1 MSSNN
6 ISRDELQILLSSMGI
21 VLPKDNKLP
30 TEELNRRFGQA
41 LNTSQ
46 EFSDVIENT
55 PINLSSLPKWFS
67 RQSLF
72 EATQRGNLTEA
83 LAGVMSQPKKG
94 HLSSKEET
102 FKEMRQSILLMA
114 HACDVGIRDIFFV
127 TDGDKPGISIRIIDV
142 FRSKNKVPLF
152 FFVYKELIPTP
163 STSIWN
169 LKDDIPIDKTHI
181 NSRISDLERRTL
193 LRLFRKNTKKLDPK
207 ANATEFNAEGGFHPS
222 FVLPL
227 CPIAMRNLGK
237 LTNDPGCEVCG
248 KKNTSRCMQCMSV
261 VYCSKNCQRA
271 HWKTHKKT
279 CKSIKGG
286 TWHAIT
292 VHEPNV
298 VAPQLSSIVNRLEST
313 HDPYTAGMSPSNNGI
328 PPDVHGGKIFLAKFQ
343 VALTYDDQG
352 TNAPDMLIYDRT
364 RSFRFFWKRSS
375 NPELFAEA
383 QTMMGSKLKFYRWM
397 RRTGDYQFDLCIDRA
412 PEEDPLW

>member
-127 TDGDKPGISIRIIDV
+127 TDGDKPGISIRVCRTVSFIKTLTYTATDYRCLS
-142 FRSKNKVPLF
+142 FKKQSSPF
-152 FFVYKELIPTP
+152 FFRLQ
-163 STSIWN
+163 
-169 LKDDIPIDKTHI
+169 
-181 NSRISDLERRTL
+181 RTYPH
-193 LRLFRKNTKKLDPK
+193 T
-207 ANATEFNAEGGFHPS
+207 
-222 FVLPL
+222 
-227 CPIAMRNLGK
+227 
-237 LTNDPGCEVCG
+237 
-248 KKNTSRCMQCMSV
+248 
-261 VYCSKNCQRA
+261 
-271 HWKTHKKT
+271 
-279 CKSIKGG
+279 
-286 TWHAIT
+286 
-292 VHEPNV
+292 
-298 VAPQLSSIVNRLEST
+298 
-313 HDPYTAGMSPSNNGI
+313 
-328 PPDVHGGKIFLAKFQ
+328 
-343 VALTYDDQG
+343 
-352 TNAPDMLIYDRT
+352 
-364 RSFRFFWKRSS
+364 
-375 NPELFAEA
+375 
-383 QTMMGSKLKFYRWM
+383 
-397 RRTGDYQFDLCIDRA
+397 
-412 PEEDPLW
+412 